1 MPGNVDNREVTSAV
15 ARGAKDD
22 RPQLERISPNIEY
35 GNYLSRKGIEEVLR
49 EFKNAEK
56 KDRNLWQN
64 ITGGNTVRKWI
75 PDMYDNN
82 VKRVALKVIVEKAL
96 KGYITIVQERYP
108 TLKYFKVGAL
118 KSLPGGQSHNMW
130 DTVGDYTRTI
140 HRAWKSWSP
149 GSGPCR
155 SSWD

>member
-1 MPGNVDNREVTSAV
+1 MDNREVTLAV

-22 RPQLERISPNIEY
+22 RPQLERISPNIES
-35 GNYLSRKGIEEVLR
+35 GNFLSRKGIEEVLR

-56 KDRNLWQN
+56 NDRNLWQN

-82 VKRVALKVIVEKAL
+82 VKRVPLKVIVEKVL

-108 TLKYFKVGAL
+108 TSQEQQIDLA
-118 KSLPGGQSHNMW
+118 N
-130 DTVGDYTRTI
+130 
-140 HRAWKSWSP
+140 
-149 GSGPCR
+149 
-155 SSWD
+155 